1 MTQDVQERLAPPL
14 RRACRLSG
22 ARVRALH
29 DPEAMSWPP
38 RRILVGT
45 DFSDSA
51 EAAFRAGA
59 ALARRVGAKL
69 DLLHVL
75 PDRPESVI
83 GYEPLDA
90 LLFRDAPDGGAAAL
104 SRLEALARRVA
115 PELTQAHVVEG
126 EPVAELVA
134 LRDRLDVDL
143 VALGAGC
150 MRSMRRFILGSVAGK
165 MLGHPGCPLLL
176 VAEAPAAGEFKKI
189 LIAQENPR
197 VASPWLEIGLSLA
210 HVERSEISL
219 LHVLPPRGY
228 LSDSHHIELEPQ
240 RAPARLSALLA
251 RLDPTVPAQV
261 IVRSGEAGQEIASAA
276 RELGVHL
283 LVLGAE
289 RNRIDGSPGP
299 VVNRIARSGPPAFLV
314 IWPERESDED
324 Y

>member
-1 MTQDVQERLAPPL
+1 
-14 RRACRLSG
+14 
-22 ARVRALH
+22 
-29 DPEAMSWPP
+29 MSWPP
-38 RRILVGT
+38 RRILVGS
-45 DFSDSA
+45 DFSESS
-51 EAAFRAGA
+51 EAALRAAA

-69 DLLHVL
+69 DLLHVM
-75 PDRPESVI
+75 PAHSEGVI
-83 GYEPLDA
+83 GYEPLDV
-90 LLFRDAPDGGAAAL
+90 LLFRNAPEARAAAL
-104 SRLEALARRVA
+104 TRLGALAGRVA
-115 PELTQAHVVEG
+115 PELTQVHVVEG
-126 EPVAELVA
+126 EAVSELVA
-134 LRDRLDVDL
+134 MRDRLDFDL

-150 MRSMRRFILGSVAGK
+150 LRSMRRFILGSVAGK
-165 MLGHPGCPLLL
+165 MLGHSGCPLLL

-197 VASPWLEIGLSLA
+197 VASPWLEIGLRLA
-210 HVERSEISL
+210 HDERSEVTL

-251 RLDPTVPAQV
+251 RIDPTVPARV
-261 IVRSGEAGQEIASAA
+261 IVRSGEAGHEIASAA

-324 Y
+324 FEAE